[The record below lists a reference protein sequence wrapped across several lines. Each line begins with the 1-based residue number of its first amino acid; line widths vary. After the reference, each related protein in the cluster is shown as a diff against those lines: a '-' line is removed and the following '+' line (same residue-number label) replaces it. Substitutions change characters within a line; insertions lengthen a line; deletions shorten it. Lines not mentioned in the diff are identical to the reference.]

1 MECVIVSTWSA
12 ARRLPSLVM
21 GVCISRLPS
30 LLMGVCIS
38 NVGRLWLCSSV
49 SSAGTATKSGASRV
63 LGETRR
69 EDARI
74 PGLRPRLL
82 RRNSFRAVLAARQA
96 GALRIRVYCK
106 SSTMRTQS
114 AFATFA
120 LAFAKTAPHS
130 RKPRVMDVTDARTS
144 RTTPL
149 LDAAI
154 EPPKARR
161 LRLIVTVAVVTLG
174 SSIQSGFAT
183 GVVRHAQLQ
192 STHSSNPRT
201 PLRLV

>member
-1 MECVIVSTWSA
+1 MCVASLAEIGVVKLQDPFDGICAKFLPHVRQESA
-12 ARRLPSLVM
+12 Q
-21 GVCISRLPS
+21 
-30 LLMGVCIS
+30 
-38 NVGRLWLCSSV
+38 
-49 SSAGTATKSGASRV
+49 
-63 LGETRR
+63 LG
-69 EDARI
+69 
-74 PGLRPRLL
+74 
-82 RRNSFRAVLAARQA
+82 S
-96 GALRIRVYCK
+96 
-106 SSTMRTQS
+106 
-114 AFATFA
+114 
-120 LAFAKTAPHS
+120 
-130 RKPRVMDVTDARTS
+130 RVMDVTDARTT

>member
-1 MECVIVSTWSA
+1 
-12 ARRLPSLVM
+12 
-21 GVCISRLPS
+21 
-30 LLMGVCIS
+30 
-38 NVGRLWLCSSV
+38 
-49 SSAGTATKSGASRV
+49 
-63 LGETRR
+63 
-69 EDARI
+69 
-74 PGLRPRLL
+74 
-82 RRNSFRAVLAARQA
+82 
-96 GALRIRVYCK
+96 
-106 SSTMRTQS
+106 MRTHN
-114 AFATFA
+114 AFGIFA
-120 LAFAKTAPHS
+120 LAFAKTAPQS

-183 GVVRHAQLQ
+183 GVVRHAQLH

>member
-1 MECVIVSTWSA
+1 MAEIA
-12 ARRLPSLVM
+12 AVKLQDALQSHLSEISPSR
-21 GVCISRLPS
+21 SP
-30 LLMGVCIS
+30 
-38 NVGRLWLCSSV
+38 
-49 SSAGTATKSGASRV
+49 
-63 LGETRR
+63 R
-69 EDARI
+69 E
-74 PGLRPRLL
+74 
-82 RRNSFRAVLAARQA
+82 RAA
-96 GALRIRVYCK
+96 
-106 SSTMRTQS
+106 
-114 AFATFA
+114 
-120 LAFAKTAPHS
+120 
-130 RKPRVMDVTDARTS
+130 RKPRVMDVTDARTT

-201 PLRLV
+201 PSRLV